1 VNFTFQDAPA
11 AGEVS
16 VILNRLPGVPG
27 LNGSGALLS
36 LTFQALAAGQTTV
49 TVLDSSLK
57 NSKLQPV
64 PAQTPGV
71 PVEIR

>member
-1 VNFTFQDAPA
+1 
-11 AGEVS
+11 VS

-27 LNGSGALLS
+27 LTGSGALVS
-36 LTFQALAAGQTTV
+36 LTFQTLAAGETTV
-49 TVLDSSLK
+49 TILDSGLK